1 MPARSVVIESLSKFT
16 GEGHEDLTPSQ
27 YTQLTGRAGR
37 RGIDP
42 VGHALVLWSPW
53 YGFDKVAALAA
64 SREFVLRSAFQPTY
78 NMVVNLVRRYD
89 RDQAHELLGR
99 SFAQYQA
106 DASLG
111 RIVNRRATRQQL
123 LADATAR
130 ATCELGDVD
139 EYRGRRADERRAK
152 REARQSAR
160 ARVAAELGSDV
171 PFFLYGGTALGTGRG
186 ERIEPLPD
194 PAAPPLDLWLA
205 IPPVAAKTTSTSESA
220 ASSDKIEIAAAAQT
234 MPAAKS
240 ERVATL
246 QDRPVAVA
254 PTSSDRAPIDNV
266 SNNLPKDTTPETMS
280 PVFAPPRD
288 AQHVAEL
295 TPDVAVAESEAE
307 VVKLEGQIGMGE
319 PPPESEME
327 IARLERAA
335 APSDALMPIAED
347 TAAMGGPYIPVSEFE
362 ATRVTRYVNLRDGP
376 ADEAKVI
383 AVIPTNST
391 VQAETNCGWCAVTY
405 KGQRG
410 YIYKGFLSGRGG
422 GGAKAIGGRTRVTK
436 KLIGKPGLY

>member
-1 MPARSVVIESLSKFT
+1 MAHAPSWRP
-16 GEGHEDLTPSQ
+16 EGQDEIIGLGVASAGKSIPRP
-27 YTQLTGRAGR
+27 LPGRVMAGLA
-37 RGIDP
+37 GAI
-42 VGHALVLWSPW
+42 L
-53 YGFDKVAALAA
+53 AALGVAGYAA
-64 SREFVLRSAFQPTY
+64 SDFL
-78 NMVVNLVRRYD
+78 
-89 RDQAHELLGR
+89 
-99 SFAQYQA
+99 
-106 DASLG
+106 
-111 RIVNRRATRQQL
+111 
-123 LADATAR
+123 
-130 ATCELGDVD
+130 DVD
-139 EYRGRRADERRAK
+139 PTETA
-152 REARQSAR
+152 S
-160 ARVAAELGSDV
+160 VAH
-171 PFFLYGGTALGTGRG
+171 R
-186 ERIEPLPD
+186 
-194 PAAPPLDLWLA
+194 LA

-347 TAAMGGPYIPVSEFE
+347 TAAMGGPYIPASEFE

-436 KLIGKPGLY
+436 KLSGKPGLY